1 MKSILVYADGG
12 KAFESRLQA
21 ALDLARSQ
29 SGHITFLQA
38 TPLSGFIVMDP
49 MGGSYVP
56 AAMLEQLRKDED
68 RLRTLVEA
76 RMMIEGLP
84 WDWIAYDGDVTQAI
98 ISASR
103 LADVIVLSLESTA
116 RNIRPHPLL
125 SIADVAVETRCPVL
139 AVPTDAK
146 SIYTSGK
153 MLVAWDGGHE
163 SANALRLALP
173 MLQQAGSVHLVSII
187 EPKKAT
193 GFPSTE
199 ANAYLSRHG
208 VSSELIER
216 ERGLLAIEEVIEN
229 VAGEIGADL
238 LVMGAFGHSRLR
250 ETLLG
255 GVTRYFLKDSNIP
268 LLIAH

>member
-1 MKSILVYADGG
+1 MRSILVYADAG
-12 KAFESRLQA
+12 KAFESRLQV

-29 SGHITFLQA
+29 NGHITFLQA

-56 AAMLEQLRKDED
+56 TGMLEQLRQDEEK
-68 RLRTLVEA
+68 LRALVEA
-76 RMMIEGLP
+76 QMSIEGLP
-84 WDWIAYDGDVTQAI
+84 WDWTAYDGDVTQAV

-103 LADVIVLSLESTA
+103 LADIIVLSLDNA
-116 RNIRPHPLL
+116 QRNVRPHPLL

-139 AVPTDAK
+139 AVPTTLK
-146 SIYTSGK
+146 SFATGGK
-153 MLVAWDGGHE
+153 VLIAWDGSHE
-163 SANALRLALP
+163 AASAVRQAVPLLRNAA
-173 MLQQAGSVHLVSII
+173 SVHIVSIV
-187 EPKKAT
+187 EPKKAG

-199 ANAYLSRHG
+199 ANEYLSRHG
-208 VSSELIER
+208 VLTELIER

-250 ETLLG
+250 EVLLG
-255 GVTRYFLKDSNIP
+255 GVTRYFLKDSSIP
-268 LLIAH
+268 LLLAH

>member
-1 MKSILVYADGG
+1 MKSILLYADGG
-12 KAFESRLQA
+12 KAFESRFQA

-38 TPLSGFIVMDP
+38 TPLSGYIVMDP

-56 AAMLEQLRKDED
+56 ASMLEQLRADEE
-68 RLRTLVEA
+68 RLRTLVET
-76 RMMIEGLP
+76 RMLIEGLP
-84 WDWIAYDGDVTQAI
+84 WDWTAYDGDVTQAV

-103 LADVIVLSLESTA
+103 LADVIVLSLENTA
-116 RNIRPHPLL
+116 RNVRPHPLL

-146 SIYTSGK
+146 SLDTSGK
-153 MLVAWDGGHE
+153 ILVAWDGGHE
-163 SANALRLALP
+163 AANALRLALP
-173 MLQQAGSVHLVSII
+173 MLQQAASVHLVSIV
-187 EPKKAT
+187 EPKKAG

-208 VSSELIER
+208 VCSELIER
-216 ERGLLAIEEVIEN
+216 ERGLLSIEEVIEN
-229 VAGEIGADL
+229 VAAEIGAGVI
-238 LVMGAFGHSRLR
+238 VMGAFGHSRLR

-255 GVTRYFLKDSNIP
+255 GVTRYFLKDSSIP
-268 LLIAH
+268 LLLAH

>member
-1 MKSILVYADGG
+1 MKAILVYVDGG
-12 KAFESRLQA
+12 KAFESRFQA

-29 SGHITFLQA
+29 SAHITFLQA

-56 AAMLEQLRKDED
+56 AGMLEQLRADEA
-68 RLRTLVEA
+68 RLQSLVEA
-76 RMMIEGLP
+76 RMMIEGMP
-84 WDWIAYDGDVTQAI
+84 WDWTAYDGDATQAI

-103 LADVIVLSLESTA
+103 LADVIVLSLDNAA
-116 RNIRPHPLL
+116 RNVRPHPL
-125 SIADVAVETRCPVL
+125 ITVADVAVETRCPVL

-146 SIYTSGK
+146 SLNTAGK
-153 MLVAWDGGHE
+153 ILVAWDGGHE

-173 MLQQAGSVHLVSII
+173 MLQQAASVHLVSIV
-187 EPKKAT
+187 EPKKAG

-199 ANAYLSRHG
+199 ADAYLSRHG

-216 ERGLLAIEEVIEN
+216 ERGLLSIEEVIEN

-255 GVTRYFLKDSNIP
+255 GVTRYFLKDSSIP
-268 LLIAH
+268 LLVAH

>member
-1 MKSILVYADGG
+1 MKSILLYADGG
-12 KAFESRLQA
+12 TAFESRFQV

-38 TPLSGFIVMDP
+38 TPLSGFIMMDP
-49 MGGSYVP
+49 MGGSFVP
-56 AAMLEQLRKDED
+56 AGMLAQLRADEEQLR
-68 RLRTLVEA
+68 TLIEA
-76 RMMIEGLP
+76 RMKIEGLP
-84 WDWIAYDGDVTQAI
+84 WDWTAYDGDVTQAV

-103 LADVIVLSLESTA
+103 LADVIVLSLENSG
-116 RNIRPHPLL
+116 RNIHPHPLL

-139 AVPTDAK
+139 GVPTDAR
-146 SIYTSGK
+146 SLHTGGK
-153 MLVAWDGGHE
+153 MLMAWDGSHE
-163 SANALRLALP
+163 AANALKLALP
-173 MLQQAGSVHLVSII
+173 MLRMAQSVHLVSIV
-187 EPKKAT
+187 EPKKAG

-199 ANAYLSRHG
+199 ASEYLSRHG
-208 VSSELIER
+208 VGSELIER

-250 ETLLG
+250 EVLLG

-268 LLIAH
+268 LLLAH